1 MRTGLGY
8 TTWKQKEMN
17 CPTKDKAAKLA
28 IQKGFYDFIHEVAS
42 TPDGLV
48 AVNPTPIGF
57 LDHFLQPYLKSLR
70 STKK

>member
-1 MRTGLGY
+1 MRIGLGY

-17 CPTKDKAAKLA
+17 CPKDKAAKLA
-28 IQKGFYDFIHEVAS
+28 VQKEFYDFIHEVAS

-57 LDHFLQPYLKSLR
+57 LDHFLQPYLKAL
-70 STKK
+70 KGK